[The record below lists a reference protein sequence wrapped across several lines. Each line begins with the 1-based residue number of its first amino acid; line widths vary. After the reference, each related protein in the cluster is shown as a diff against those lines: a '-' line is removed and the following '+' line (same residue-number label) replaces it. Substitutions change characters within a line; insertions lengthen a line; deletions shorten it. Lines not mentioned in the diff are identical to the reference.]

1 MIDIKLIRENPQAVR
16 KNLEKRGDTGRIKI
30 LEDLIV
36 LDMTYR
42 KIIQESDSLRQKRN
56 ELSKEIAVT
65 KKAGKDAKKLLEEA
79 TKMPKKMEELEE
91 ERNSLEEKV
100 KWNLMRIPN
109 LLHDSVP
116 MGDERANKEIKKYG
130 SIPKFKFEPKDHQD
144 LAVDLKLL
152 DIERAAKISG
162 SRFYFLKNGLVKLNY
177 ALLQYALDFISKRGF
192 HIVQPPF
199 MINRKAYEGVVSF
212 DDFENTIYKVQN
224 DDLHLIATS
233 EHPLMSM
240 WMDET
245 IIKKELPLKVAG
257 VSPCFRKEAG
267 SHGKDTKG
275 IFRVHQF
282 DKVEQT
288 IICTPEQSWKLHEE
302 LLKNMEEFWKS
313 LEVPYRVMVLSSGDT
328 GFVSSKTYDVEG
340 WFPVQKNYRELGSC
354 SNVTDFQARRLNIKF
369 RNRDGEAP
377 AGFVHTLNA
386 TLVPTQ
392 RALACLLENNQQK
405 DESIVIPKILQKYTG
420 FKVIQK

>member
-233 EHPLMSM
+233 ELSM
-240 WMDET
+240 M
-245 IIKKELPLKVAG
+245 
-257 VSPCFRKEAG
+257 R
-267 SHGKDTKG
+267 
-275 IFRVHQF
+275 
-282 DKVEQT
+282 
-288 IICTPEQSWKLHEE
+288 
-302 LLKNMEEFWKS
+302 M
-313 LEVPYRVMVLSSGDT
+313 
-328 GFVSSKTYDVEG
+328 
-340 WFPVQKNYRELGSC
+340 
-354 SNVTDFQARRLNIKF
+354 
-369 RNRDGEAP
+369 
-377 AGFVHTLNA
+377 
-386 TLVPTQ
+386 
-392 RALACLLENNQQK
+392 
-405 DESIVIPKILQKYTG
+405 
-420 FKVIQK
+420 